1 MTEHQMNW
9 IQAAEGAIK
18 SYRQMYTLAVE
29 IEGSLAASDEVGR
42 AARKVVVTFEP
53 VIDLVTAD
61 ARTLA
66 RALNAFKVSAALG
79 ISVVHRIVS
88 ETVTNRAPLNMG
100 DLSLRQDGRFLAGSA
115 LSIFRVGGGS
125 PPFTRFDVDR
135 WLSYLQCVR
144 RREREKDDEAEER
157 RGGELGGVAD
167 RRNHSLKRQQQR
179 RFWRLGSLTRRNVTP
194 EQLV

>member
-1 MTEHQMNW
+1 MNW

-88 ETVTNRAPLNMG
+88 ETVTSRAPLNMG
-100 DLSLRQDGRFLAGSA
+100 DLSLRQDGRFLAGSV

-144 RREREKDDEAEER
+144 RRERETKDDEAEEG
-157 RGGELGGVAD
+157 RGGELGGVAH
-167 RRNHSLKRQQQR
+167 RRNHSLKPQQQG